1 MITVGT
7 PGLQAI
13 PFPQSIAPDL
23 LWSSRSIFFSGPLN
37 HHVSH
42 HRMHQF
48 ARGSSI
54 ESPIIWDQY
63 IIWTIICHF
72 FSTKKHPKI
81 AWTIGDEASNNGSAL
96 AQASPKMKR
105 QKQHLASVGKSWLRN
120 VRIREI
126 IPKPRLFLFL
136 SWCVE
141 RLQCAQ
147 ISIFWAGDPL
157 ERAKEKRGL
166 AGQPLETGSVA
177 NCRTRHSWV
186 RSRTTFFCS
195 PARLNYQTLAQCITW
210 FPANTPPKAH

>member
-1 MITVGT
+1 
-7 PGLQAI
+7 
-13 PFPQSIAPDL
+13 
-23 LWSSRSIFFSGPLN
+23 
-37 HHVSH
+37 
-42 HRMHQF
+42 MHQF

-54 ESPIIWDQY
+54 ESPIIWDHY

-177 NCRTRHSWV
+177 NCKTRHSWV

-195 PARLNYQTLAQCITW
+195 PARLNYQTLAQCISW
-210 FPANTPPKAH
+210 FPANTPPKPH